1 MPEKYIW
8 RVGIAL
14 HCLPRILVM
23 PYSLHK
29 YFKNTLAG
37 RNYDSTTW
45 WFWLLN
51 LSATVSHLV
60 ENGAL
65 ITLTYVSS
73 TEHFGKSKT
82 YRFCLHY
89 FMS

>member
-37 RNYDSTTW
+37 RKYDSTTW

-51 LSATVSHLV
+51 LSAAVLNLV

-73 TEHFGKSKT
+73 IEHFGKE
-82 YRFCLHY
+82 
-89 FMS
+89 